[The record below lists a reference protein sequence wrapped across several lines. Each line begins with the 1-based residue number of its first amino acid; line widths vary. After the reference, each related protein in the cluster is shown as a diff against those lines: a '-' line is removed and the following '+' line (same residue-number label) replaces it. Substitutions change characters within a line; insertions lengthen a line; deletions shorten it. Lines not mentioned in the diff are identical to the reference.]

1 MKMVIG
7 WNSLAELIKEY
18 GEVEGTKIFLEFVA
32 THKSIQ
38 RQVDELE
45 YKKNG

>member
-1 MKMVIG
+1 MKMIIG
-7 WNSLAELIKEY
+7 WDALAELIKEY

-32 THKSIQ
+32 THETIQ

-45 YKKNG
+45 TKNG

>member
-7 WNSLAELIKEY
+7 WGALAELIKEY

-32 THKSIQ
+32 CSESIK
-38 RQVDELE
+38 RQVDELDG
-45 YKKNG
+45 KHG